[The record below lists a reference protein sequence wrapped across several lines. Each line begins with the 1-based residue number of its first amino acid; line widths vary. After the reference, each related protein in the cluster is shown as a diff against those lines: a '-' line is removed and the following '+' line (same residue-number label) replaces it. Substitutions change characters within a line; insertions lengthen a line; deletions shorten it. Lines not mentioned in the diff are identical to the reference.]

1 MSWFKIVLYALKIAG
16 AIAGYLKDKQLL
28 QAGEDATL
36 GRAAV
41 EVLKVTEYGRKLMAK
56 VDAMN
61 DEELS
66 DLEKRLED

>member
-1 MSWFKIVLYALKIAG
+1 MSWISILLTVLKIAG

-28 QAGEDATL
+28 LAGEDAAV

-66 DLEKRLED
+66 DLEKRLEE